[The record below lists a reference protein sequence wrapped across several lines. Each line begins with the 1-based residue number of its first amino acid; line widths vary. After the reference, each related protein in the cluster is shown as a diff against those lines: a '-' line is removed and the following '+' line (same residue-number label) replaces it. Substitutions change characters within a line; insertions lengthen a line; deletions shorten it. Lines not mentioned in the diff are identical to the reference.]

1 MKFSRTPALASLV
14 LASALTLAAC
24 GDDSDGG
31 HDSTDG
37 HAGHDMADMTGMT
50 TEGAD
55 DADMQHDHAMDGGEA
70 PAGIAETTDPMYP
83 VGTEVTVLADHME
96 GMDGATGTVT
106 GAYSTTAYA
115 VSYTPTD
122 GGEPVSDHR
131 WVVQEELE
139 GVKGADGAGDAP
151 LADGTEV
158 TLTADHMAGME
169 GATAT
174 IDSSTQ
180 ETVYMV
186 DITTADGMTMTNH
199 KWVTESELAPADAE

>member
-14 LASALTLAAC
+14 LASALALAAC

-31 HDSTDG
+31 HDGSDG

-70 PAGIAETTDPMYP
+70 PAGIADATDPTYP

-96 GMDGATGTVT
+96 GMKGATGTVT

-139 GVKGADGAGDAP
+139 DPGDAP

-158 TLTADHMAGME
+158 TLNADHMAGME

>member
-1 MKFSRTPALASLV
+1 MKISRTPALASLV

-24 GDDSDGG
+24 GDDSDSG
-31 HDSTDG
+31 HDG
-37 HAGHDMADMTGMT
+37 HEGHDMADMTGMT
-50 TEGAD
+50 TEDAD
-55 DADMQHDHAMDGGEA
+55 DGDMGDMHDHAMDGGEA
-70 PAGIAETTDPMYP
+70 PAGIEDAVNPMYP

-96 GMDGATGTVT
+96 GMEGATGTVT

-122 GGEPVSDHR
+122 GGAPVSDHR

-139 GVKGADGAGDAP
+139 NPGDAP

-158 TLTADHMAGME
+158 TLAADHMSGMG

-186 DITTADGMTMTNH
+186 DITTDDGMTMTNH

>member
-14 LASALTLAAC
+14 LASALARAAC

-31 HDSTDG
+31 HDGSDG

-70 PAGIAETTDPMYP
+70 PAGIADATDPTYP

-96 GMDGATGTVT
+96 GMKGATGTVT

-139 GVKGADGAGDAP
+139 DPGDAP

-158 TLTADHMAGME
+158 TLNADHMAGME

>member
-1 MKFSRTPALASLV
+1 
-14 LASALTLAAC
+14 
-24 GDDSDGG
+24 
-31 HDSTDG
+31 
-37 HAGHDMADMTGMT
+37 MADTTGMT
-50 TEGAD
+50 TEATEGAD
-55 DADMQHDHAMDGGEA
+55 DADMHDDMGDMHDHAMDGGEA
-70 PAGIAETTDPMYP
+70 PAGIEDAVDPMYP
-83 VGTEVTVLADHME
+83 VGTEVTVLADHMD
-96 GMDGATGTVT
+96 GMEGATGTVT

-122 GGEPVSDHR
+122 GGAPVSDHR

-139 GVKGADGAGDAP
+139 NPGDAP

-158 TLTADHMAGME
+158 TLTADHMSGME

-186 DITTADGMTMTNH
+186 DITTDDGMTMTNH

>member
-14 LASALTLAAC
+14 LASALALAAC

-31 HDSTDG
+31 HDGSDG

-70 PAGIAETTDPMYP
+70 PAGIADATDPTYP

-96 GMDGATGTVT
+96 GMKGATGTVT
-106 GAYSTTAYA
+106 GVYSTTAYA

-139 GVKGADGAGDAP
+139 DPGDAP

>member
-14 LASALTLAAC
+14 LASALALAAC

-31 HDSTDG
+31 HDGSDG

-55 DADMQHDHAMDGGEA
+55 DADMQHDHATDGGEA
-70 PAGIAETTDPMYP
+70 PAGIADATDPTYP

-96 GMDGATGTVT
+96 GMKGATGTVT

-139 GVKGADGAGDAP
+139 DPGDAP